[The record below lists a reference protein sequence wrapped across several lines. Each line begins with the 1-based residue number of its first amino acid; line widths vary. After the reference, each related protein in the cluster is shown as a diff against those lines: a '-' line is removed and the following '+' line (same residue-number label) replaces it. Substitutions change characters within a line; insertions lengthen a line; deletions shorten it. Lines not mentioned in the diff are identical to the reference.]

1 MALKSVGLSKRHVA
15 QTCQL
20 IAAILGSI
28 EFTIDCGRDMDAAVI
43 RNGDVLGIVAGFL
56 GAWPSALEAM
66 LAYKTKLVKRELVL
80 FLEWGCAW
88 YRCRIL
94 LIIMMT
100 LFIYEYE
107 YTVYISRDMEHGQ
120 EGRLSP
126 GPYTWFKMEIG
137 PLRHHAAEH
146 GTWEKRRRR
155 EVDLAD
161 GDPTVLLEA
170 AARLKYL
177 VINKKARVGD
187 NWRDCYK
194 LTHDGLVQMP
204 YSPILSFIPGD
215 SMEFAVPLFQC
226 ARVFYSSTMH
236 GSAACRKSPHAT
248 DAFYAVFNNSTM
260 IPFITIWPP
269 ITNAD
274 TYLTGNGSN
283 MSLDFIVAVT
293 ISNAEECG
301 RQRWCPTMGI
311 HHVEFALHFEC
322 WLGPGDAAINR
333 PRTFPL
339 GPSSSQIPGDTA
351 PGNANEFRTLFGV
364 LGSAHGWS
372 IHPPNSL
379 HFHHFPRIPSILCIS
394 SVRNVHMI
402 ALDETKQWSVLGLT
416 MRASLFSSKMSG
428 EQPCVDAEDTG
439 NIVYKMRPFGC
450 STAADPNMYDWA
462 MYGSGWGAV
471 SETNEGGGISARH
484 VDVK

>member
-1 MALKSVGLSKRHVA
+1 
-15 QTCQL
+15 
-20 IAAILGSI
+20 
-28 EFTIDCGRDMDAAVI
+28 
-43 RNGDVLGIVAGFL
+43 
-56 GAWPSALEAM
+56 
-66 LAYKTKLVKRELVL
+66 
-80 FLEWGCAW
+80 
-88 YRCRIL
+88 
-94 LIIMMT
+94 
-100 LFIYEYE
+100 
-107 YTVYISRDMEHGQ
+107 
-120 EGRLSP
+120 GRLSP

-146 GTWEKRRRR
+146 GTWEERRRR

-161 GDPTVLLEA
+161 GDSTVLLEA

-177 VINKKARVGD
+177 VIDKKARVGD

-194 LTHDGLVQMP
+194 LAHDGLVQSNAILAV
-204 YSPILSFIPGD
+204 SPDRLLSFIPGD

-260 IPFITIWPP
+260 IIFITIWPP
-269 ITNAD
+269 ITACAD
-274 TYLTGNGSN
+274 TY
-283 MSLDFIVAVT
+283 MSLDFTVAVT
-293 ISNAEECG
+293 IVLQQMTDGLSLVRVASVSNAEECG

-333 PRTFPL
+333 PRRFSL

-364 LGSAHGWS
+364 LGSAHGWR

-379 HFHHFPRIPSILCIS
+379 HFHHFPRIPSILCIN

-402 ALDETKQWSVLGLT
+402 ALHECGSRRTHSVLGLT
-416 MRASLFSSKMSG
+416 MRASLVSSEMSG
-428 EQPCVDAEDTG
+428 EQPCVNAEDTG
-439 NIVYKMRPFGC
+439 NIVYKMHPFGC
-450 STAADPNMYDWA
+450 GTAADPNMYDRA
-462 MYGSGWGAV
+462 MCGSGWGAV
-471 SETNEGGGISARH
+471 SETNEGGGVSARH